1 VIPVRKEELAVQFD
15 LLSRLLKVVRDNPFK
30 VRTYEFAA
38 TVIRSNLPSGQLTSD
53 DVTGISSIKGIG
65 RAVMEKSLEFLESG
79 KIKKTS
85 ELKNMM
91 PAAVYLLAF
100 HDLIDPE
107 VVSFIWK
114 DMGLEGPLEI
124 VDFLENRKESLKLS
138 QDRLS
143 KIKAILMEVD
153 T

>member
-1 VIPVRKEELAVQFD
+1 VRKEELAMQFD
-15 LLSRLLKVVRDNPFK
+15 LLSRLLKVARDNPFK

-53 DVTGISSIKGIG
+53 DVAGISSIKGIG
-65 RAVMEKSLEFLESG
+65 KAVMEKSLEFLESG

-153 T
+153 A

>member
-1 VIPVRKEELAVQFD
+1 MRKEELAMQFD
-15 LLSRLLKVVRDNPFK
+15 LLSRLLKVARDNPFK

-53 DVTGISSIKGIG
+53 DVAGISSIKGIG
-65 RAVMEKSLEFLESG
+65 KAVMEKSLEFLESG

-153 T
+153 A

>member
-1 VIPVRKEELAVQFD
+1 MRKEELATQFD
-15 LLSRLLKVVRDNPFK
+15 LLSRLLKVIRDNPFK
-30 VRTYEFAA
+30 ARTYEFAA
-38 TVIRSNLPSGQLTSD
+38 RVIRSNLPSGQLTSD
-53 DVTGISSIKGIG
+53 DIAGISSIKGIG
-65 RAVMEKSLEFLESG
+65 KAVKEKSLEFLESG
-79 KIKKTS
+79 EIKKTS

-100 HDLIDPE
+100 HNLVDPE

-143 KIKAILMEVD
+143 KIEALLMEVD